1 MQFFTLAAVF
11 FSLAAMPQLLVAN
24 PLEARGG
31 EGGGGGGGGNPP
43 PPPPPPPTC
52 DLCPGTLYS
61 LPKCCT
67 TNIGGIVATD
77 CINPNPNPPT
87 NDTSFRSGCATVG
100 RAPACCTVGV
110 LGLGVLCD
118 ARA

>member
-24 PLEARGG
+24 PLEARTPGG
-31 EGGGGGGGGNPP
+31 EGGGGGGGGGQENCPI
-43 PPPPPPPTC
+43 
-52 DLCPGTLYS
+52 CPGTLYS
-61 LPKCCT
+61 LAKCCAV
-67 TNIGGIVATD
+67 NVGGIIAAD
-77 CINPNPNPPT
+77 CVNPTTNPPT
-87 NDTSFRSGCATVG
+87 GSTSFKSDCTALGG
-100 RAPACCTVGV
+100 RAAACCTAGL

>member
-24 PLEARGG
+24 PLEART
-31 EGGGGGGGGNPP
+31 GGGGDE
-43 PPPPPPPTC
+43 C
-52 DLCPGTLYS
+52 LLCPGVLYS
-61 LPKCCT
+61 LPKCCAV
-67 TNIGGIVATD
+67 NVGGIVAAD
-77 CINPNPNPPT
+77 CVDPVPDPPT
-87 NDTSFRSGCATVG
+87 SSSSFKSGCTSSG
-100 RAPACCTVGV
+100 RAAACCTVGV

>member
-31 EGGGGGGGGNPP
+31 GGGGGGGGDPP
-43 PPPPPPPTC
+43 PPPSCPI
-52 DLCPGTLYS
+52 CPGTLYS
-61 LPKCCT
+61 LAKCCNT
-67 TNIGGIVATD
+67 IGDPLGGILATG
-77 CINPNPNPPT
+77 CVNPSTNPPT
-87 NDTSFRSGCATVG
+87 SDSDFRSDCAAVG
-100 RAPACCTVGV
+100 RTPGCCT
-110 LGLGVLCD
+110 LGLLGIGLVCD